1 MIIRVNGMNQ
11 TLSPFSN
18 ARFIA
23 IRLVPGEDAL
33 LALRQKIK
41 LHGLQAAF
49 IASSVGSLTDVALRF
64 AGQEETHHTTG
75 KFEIVSFIGTLDASG
90 EHLHLSVSD
99 EFGQVIGG
107 HMMAGCT
114 VRTTLELVI
123 GELEKANFTRE
134 PCPLSGYEE
143 LIITSR

>member
-1 MIIRVNGMNQ
+1 MNQ
-11 TLSPFSN
+11 LLSPYSN

-23 IRLVPGEDAL
+23 IRLVPGEDVIL
-33 LALRQKIK
+33 TLRQKIEQY
-41 LHGLQAAF
+41 GLQAAF
-49 IASSVGSLTDVALRF
+49 IVSSVGSLTDVVLRF
-64 AGQEETHHTTG
+64 AGQENTFQTTG
-75 KFEIVSFIGTLDASG
+75 KFEIVSFIGTLDAQG

-99 EFGQVIGG
+99 EHGKVLGG
-107 HMMAGCT
+107 HMMPGCT

-123 GELEKANFTRE
+123 GELEKVNFTRE

>member
-1 MIIRVNGMNQ
+1 MNQ
-11 TLSPFSN
+11 LLSPYSN

-23 IRLVPGEDAL
+23 IRLVPGEDVIL
-33 LALRQKIK
+33 TLRQKIEQY
-41 LHGLQAAF
+41 GLQAAF
-49 IASSVGSLTDVALRF
+49 IVSSVGSLTDVALRF
-64 AGQEETHHTTG
+64 AGQENTFQITG
-75 KFEIVSFIGTLDASG
+75 KYEIVSFIGTLDAQG

-99 EFGQVIGG
+99 EHGKVLGG
-107 HMMAGCT
+107 HMMPGCT

-123 GELEKANFTRE
+123 GELEKVNFTRE